1 MLSGLNVDVEY
12 EGTIYHVQTETGSKS
27 KPSLVTIVFK
37 GGAILASHKSSF
49 AHLLES
55 PNLIRE
61 LRELMSKQ
69 HKETIKEVES
79 GQFLKGQQPSKP
91 QPPQASTA
99 PPSPIPDPAQK
110 KSKPKSLDDLILDYL
125 STKKEGEE

>member
-1 MLSGLNVDVEY
+1 MLSGLNVDVQY
-12 EGTIYHVQTETGSKS
+12 EGKVYHVQTESGSKT
-27 KPSLVTIVFK
+27 KPSVVTMVFK

-55 PNLIRE
+55 PNLIKE
-61 LRELMSKQ
+61 LRELMNKQ

-91 QPPQASTA
+91 QA
-99 PPSPIPDPAQK
+99 PPVASSPPPDPAQK